1 MFLQIERRK
10 WHKMDTMQGLKRT
23 NYCGETEGIG
33 KEVTVGGYVQKTRD
47 LGNLIFIDL
56 RDRTG
61 IVQLAFDD
69 ATDREIFKKAAK
81 CRAEF
86 VLMAKGTVR
95 ERESKNPDLPTG
107 NIEIFV
113 TDLRIL
119 AAAETPPFE
128 VVDDTNVNEELR
140 LRYRYLDLRRS
151 VLQKNLIT
159 RSKIAKSARDYFYEN
174 GFIEIE
180 TPMMIKSTPEGARDY
195 IVPSRVHN
203 GNFYA
208 LPQSPQIYKQLLMIA
223 GYDKYIQLA
232 RCFRDEDLRADRQPE
247 FTQIDLEMSF
257 VDVEDILEVGEGM
270 IKRIFSDVL
279 GIDIP
284 TPLPRLTYK
293 EAMERYGSD
302 KPDTRFG
309 MELVNLS
316 DLVQSSGFGVFSSA
330 IEAGGSVRAIVAKN
344 AASVLTRKE
353 IDKLTE
359 YVRGIGAKGLAF
371 IRWVEDEPSCGFA
384 KFLADGELQSI
395 LDRTGAEKGD
405 VVLIVADKDRVT
417 LPVLGALR
425 LTVAKKLDIIPD
437 GYNFLWITEF
447 PFFEYDDESGEWV
460 AMHHPFTMPM
470 DECIEY
476 LDTNPEKVIAKA
488 YDLVLNGTELS
499 SGSIRITDYALQQRM
514 FKALGLTD
522 EEIEAKFGFLVEAY
536 RYGAAPHGG
545 MGIGLDRLAMIMTG
559 SESLRDVTAFPKV
572 QNASELM
579 SGAPG
584 YVDDTQLEELGIKII
599 KKED

>member
-1 MFLQIERRK
+1 
-10 WHKMDTMQGLKRT
+10 MDTMQGLKRT
-23 NYCGETEGIG
+23 HYCGDVEGIG
-33 KEVTVGGYVQKTRD
+33 NEVVVGGYVQKIRD

-69 ATDREIFKKAAK
+69 ATDREIFEKASS
-81 CRAEF
+81 CHSEY
-86 VLMAKGTVR
+86 VLMAKGVVR
-95 ERESKNPDLPTG
+95 ERESKNPAIKTG
-107 NIEIFV
+107 NIEIDV
-113 TDLRIL
+113 KDLRIL
-119 AAAETPPFE
+119 AKAQTPPFE
-128 VVDDTNVNEELR
+128 IVDDTNVNEELR
-140 LRYRYLDLRRS
+140 LKYRYLDLRRK
-151 VLQKNLIT
+151 VLQDNLMM

-195 IVPSRVHN
+195 LVPSRVHH
-203 GNFYA
+203 GKFYA
-208 LPQSPQIYKQLLMIA
+208 LPQSPQMYKQLLMIA
-223 GYDKYIQLA
+223 GFDRYIQLA

-257 VDVEDILEVGEGM
+257 VDVEDILEIGEGF
-270 IKRIFSDVL
+270 IKRLFSDVL
-279 GIDIP
+279 NVDIP

-293 EAMERYGSD
+293 EAMDRYGSD

-309 MELVNLS
+309 MEIQDIS
-316 DLVQSSGFGVFSSA
+316 DLVKDCGFGVFTSA
-330 IEAGGSVRAIVAKN
+330 IEAGGSVRAIVAKD
-344 AASVLTRKE
+344 AAKTLTRKE

-371 IRWVEDEPSCGFA
+371 VRWVEDEPSCGFA
-384 KFLADGELQSI
+384 KFLGEGELDAI
-395 LDRTGAEKGD
+395 LGRVGAEKGD
-405 VVLIVADKDRVT
+405 VVLIVADKNRVT

-425 LTVAKKLDIIPD
+425 LKVAKQLDIIPE

-447 PFFEYDDESGEWV
+447 PFFEYDEDSDTWV

-470 DECIEY
+470 DECIQY
-476 LDTNPEKVIAKA
+476 LDTDPGKVIAKA

-499 SGSIRITDYALQQRM
+499 SGSIRITDYELQQKM
-514 FKALGLTD
+514 FQALGLSD
-522 EEIEAKFGFLVEAY
+522 EEIEVKFGFLVEAY
-536 RYGAAPHGG
+536 KYGAAPHGG

-559 SESLRDVTAFPKV
+559 NDSLRDVTAFPKV

-579 SGAPG
+579 SGAPNV
-584 YVDDTQLEELGIKII
+584 VDEEQLKELAISII
-599 KKED
+599 PDKKEN